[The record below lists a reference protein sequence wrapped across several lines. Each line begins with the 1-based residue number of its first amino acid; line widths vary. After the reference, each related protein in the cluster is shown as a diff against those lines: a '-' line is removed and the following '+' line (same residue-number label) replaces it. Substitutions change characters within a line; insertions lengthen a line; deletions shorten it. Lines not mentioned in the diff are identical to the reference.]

1 LSPGS
6 VTTATPSSLLLASA
20 TTSNSMVSMPNDIH
34 RLSTSETF
42 DDGTSGLMIPS
53 DEGESLQG
61 PASVSTAGAPSPSI
75 SNAQMDS
82 DSHEQFGT
90 G

>member
-1 LSPGS
+1 MSPGP
-6 VTTATPSSLLLASA
+6 VTSTASSLLLANA

-42 DDGTSGLMIPS
+42 DDANSGLMIPS
-53 DEGESLQG
+53 DEAESLQG
-61 PASVSTAGAPSPSI
+61 PPSISTTGAPSPTI
-75 SNAQMDS
+75 SNAQHDS

-90 G
+90 S

>member
-1 LSPGS
+1 
-6 VTTATPSSLLLASA
+6 
-20 TTSNSMVSMPNDIH
+20 MVSMANDVH

-61 PASVSTAGAPSPSI
+61 PASPSTGGIASPSI
-75 SNAQMDS
+75 SNAQIDS

-90 G
+90 S

>member
-1 LSPGS
+1 MSPGS
-6 VTTATPSSLLLASA
+6 ISTTTPSSLLLATAS
-20 TTSNSMVSMPNDIH
+20 TSNSMVPNDIH
-34 RLSTSETF
+34 RLSISEAF

-61 PASVSTAGAPSPSI
+61 PASISTAGAPSPSI

-82 DSHEQFGT
+82 DSHEQLGT
-90 G
+90 S

>member
-1 LSPGS
+1 MSPGS
-6 VTTATPSSLLLASA
+6 GTPTPTSLLLATA

-34 RLSTSETF
+34 RLSTSETY
-42 DDGTSGLMIPS
+42 DDATSGLMIPS
-53 DEGESLQG
+53 DEAESLQG
-61 PASVSTAGAPSPSI
+61 PPSVSTTDAPSPAV

-90 G
+90 S